1 MKSCGQDEI
10 TRFFRQVVAAV
21 NEAVVE
27 LDIGDQAAWDLARK
41 LHARWREALRRA
53 HTAPPPPEPPS
64 HGHPA
69 MEDLLQMIDLEG
81 GE

>member
-1 MKSCGQDEI
+1 MKPCGQDEI
-10 TRFFRQVVAAV
+10 TRFLRQVVTAV
-21 NEAVVE
+21 NEAVIE
-27 LDIGDQAAWDLARK
+27 LGIGDQAAWALARK
-41 LHARWREALRRA
+41 LHALWREALRQA
-53 HTAPPPPEPPS
+53 HAATPRPEPTP